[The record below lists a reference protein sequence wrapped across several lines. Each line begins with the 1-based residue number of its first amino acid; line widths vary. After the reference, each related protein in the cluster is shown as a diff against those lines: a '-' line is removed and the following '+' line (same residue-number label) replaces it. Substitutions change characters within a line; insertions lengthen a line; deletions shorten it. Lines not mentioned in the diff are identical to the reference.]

1 MKKTIILLA
10 FASTLLLTKCTFKKQ
25 ETSTSSDSVSTSATS
40 SLVDVQNKVSDFK
53 DVTNKSKVTYV
64 DFWASW
70 CGPCRGEMPASQALR
85 EEYAGKGVNFVY
97 ISLDEDKD
105 AWAASSKNFAL
116 PDAQSFLIPNAQESA
131 IPAKFNINSIPRYL
145 LIDAKGNVVDD
156 DAPRPS
162 DTGSIKEALD
172 KMLK

>member
-10 FASTLLLTKCTFKKQ
+10 FTSTILFSKCTFKKQ
-25 ETSTSSDSVSTSATS
+25 ETSNSADSVSTKATS

-53 DVTNKSKVTYV
+53 DVTSKSKVTYV

-105 AWAASSKNFAL
+105 AWASSSKGFAL
-116 PDAQSFLIPNAQESA
+116 PDAQSFVIPNAQESA
-131 IPAKFNINSIPRYL
+131 IPRQFGIRSIPRYIL
-145 LIDAKGNVVDD
+145 LDAKGNVVDD

-162 DTGSIKEALD
+162 DTESIREALD